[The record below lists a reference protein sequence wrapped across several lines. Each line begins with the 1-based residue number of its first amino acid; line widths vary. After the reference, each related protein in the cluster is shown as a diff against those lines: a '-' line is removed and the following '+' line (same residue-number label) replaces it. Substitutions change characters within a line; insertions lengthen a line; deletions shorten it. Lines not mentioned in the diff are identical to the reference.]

1 MTDLHRLALALA
13 PVPEK
18 TWGLPFDAS
27 KDGHHIDWLIQ
38 ITTVF
43 TAILFVI
50 MCIWMVWAALKHG
63 RDHDADYDHGDS
75 KHSVKVALTLS
86 AVIFFIVD
94 GNLWVDSTIDVNERF
109 WNFAYADH
117 APERVQIEI
126 NAHQWAW
133 DSRYSGPDGKFATP
147 DDALSLNEI
156 VVPVDTP
163 VILHLA
169 SVDVIHSFYL
179 PNMRVKMDAVPG
191 AVNKLWFHPVV
202 VGEYDIAC
210 AQHCGVNHYKMKG
223 LLRVVAKEDYKRWL
237 ARQSALSQK
246 LYNPDDATSH
256 WGWEW
261 KEID

>member
-1 MTDLHRLALALA
+1 MIDLTRLALALA
-13 PVPEK
+13 PIPEK
-18 TWGLPFDAS
+18 TWGLPLDAS

-38 ITTVF
+38 ITSVF
-43 TAILFVI
+43 TGILFVI
-50 MCIWMVWAALKHG
+50 TCVWMVWACVKHHK
-63 RDHDADYDHGDS
+63 DHKADYDHGDS
-75 KHSVKVALTLS
+75 KHSVKVALALS

-109 WNFAYADH
+109 WNFAHADSV
-117 APERVQIEI
+117 PDRVAIEI
-126 NAHQWAW
+126 NGHQWAW
-133 DSRYSGPDGKFATP
+133 DARYAGPDGKMATP
-147 DDALSLNEI
+147 DDAVVLNEL

-163 VILHLA
+163 IVLQLA

-179 PNMRVKMDAVPG
+179 PNFRVKMDAVPG
-191 AVNKLWFHPVV
+191 AVNKLWFHPTK

-210 AQHCGVNHYKMKG
+210 AQHCGVNHYKMKA

-246 LYNPDDATSH
+246 AYNPDDTASH

-261 KEID
+261 QEMD